1 MSLEVKYSGGFKFLL
16 NCRGHEVVSDQPA
29 SQGGG
34 DEGMTPPELFAGA
47 LGACIGVYVVNF
59 CQNHGIPT
67 DNMEIKVS
75 WRKHEDPKRIGE
87 IDVKIL
93 LPNLDEKLRKP
104 ILKVAESCLIHRTI
118 QNSPQ
123 VRINLNLTR

>member
-1 MSLEVKYSGGFKFLL
+1 MSLKVKYLGGFKFLL
-16 NCRGHEVVSDQPA
+16 NCRGHRAVSDQPV

-34 DEGMTPPELFAGA
+34 DEGMMPPEIFAGA

-59 CQNHGIPT
+59 CKNHGIPT

-75 WRKHEDPKRIGE
+75 WRKCENPKRIGE
-87 IDVKIL
+87 MDVKIL
-93 LPNLDEKLRKP
+93 LPNLDERFRKP

-123 VRINLNLTR
+123 VSIDLKA